1 MSGPFLCSMLMSF
14 VGPNGFWMFLIFFHT
29 VIGLFGV
36 YRMRVRKRV
45 EENPDSSF
53 TPMPESITPV
63 GMELNP
69 QTEPIE
75 EPAPMQAANEE
86 NTQIIEPT
94 EIIEV
99 VEPVDQSQVIKEP
112 TDENRN

>member
-1 MSGPFLCSMLMSF
+1 
-14 VGPNGFWMFLIFFHT
+14 
-29 VIGLFGV
+29 
-36 YRMRVRKRV
+36 
-45 EENPDSSF
+45 
-53 TPMPESITPV
+53 MPESITPV

-75 EPAPMQAANEE
+75 EPAPMQAATEE

-94 EIIEV
+94 ENIEV
-99 VEPVDQSQVIKEP
+99 VEPVDQTQVIKEP